1 MQRDTIFRIASMTK
15 PLTSVLALQL
25 LEEGK
30 LSLSDPVSAHL
41 PQLASLSLLPDP
53 TSPLSPPQGLSPA
66 PPITVEDLLTHR
78 SGIGY
83 HFSSPSK
90 ELAAALYDACGDPL
104 WFTHPPE
111 TWLSRLATVPLAFPP
126 GHRMHYGLNTDV
138 LGLLVAAVAQQ
149 PLQDVMRQRI
159 LEPLGMVDTAFH
171 VPREKR
177 HRLAA
182 LYRWEAGENRRTPW
196 EGETSDSP
204 PPMCG
209 GGGGLVSTVDDYLRF
224 ARMLMGG
231 GTLDGVRV
239 LRPET
244 VALMAENRLTDAQRG
259 MDFLGLPL
267 WAAKGF
273 GLGVSVVMDAELN
286 KKAFGAGE
294 KGTYGW
300 PGAFGTFW
308 QNDPVRNVIV
318 IYLIQHDADLS
329 PAGIAAAAAGQRAPA
344 RFVLPQYLRLIYD
357 GIESQ

>member
-1 MQRDTIFRIASMTK
+1 M
-15 PLTSVLALQL
+15 
-25 LEEGK
+25 
-30 LSLSDPVSAHL
+30 
-41 PQLASLSLLPDP
+41 
-53 TSPLSPPQGLSPA
+53 
-66 PPITVEDLLTHR
+66 
-78 SGIGY
+78 
-83 HFSSPSK
+83 
-90 ELAAALYDACGDPL
+90 
-104 WFTHPPE
+104 
-111 TWLSRLATVPLAFPP
+111 
-126 GHRMHYGLNTDV
+126 
-138 LGLLVAAVAQQ
+138 
-149 PLQDVMRQRI
+149 
-159 LEPLGMVDTAFH
+159 
-171 VPREKR
+171 
-177 HRLAA
+177 
-182 LYRWEAGENRRTPW
+182 
-196 EGETSDSP
+196 
-204 PPMCG
+204 
-209 GGGGLVSTVDDYLRF
+209 VSTVDDYLRF